1 VNRPVLSAAI
11 GALLLIIPISPALAE
26 TEAGAAEP
34 DGQVEYNNACRTCH
48 SMKPGDNRLGPTL
61 HGVVGR
67 KAGTVE
73 GFAFSSAMKSSR
85 ITWDEATLDK
95 FITNPEAVVSGNG
108 MKPFGGI
115 DSAEDRAKIIGYM
128 KTLK

>member
-1 VNRPVLSAAI
+1 VNRPAFRATVFSTL
-11 GALLLIIPISPALAE
+11 ALLAFAPALA
-26 TEAGAAEP
+26 AEEQGD
-34 DGQVEYNNACRTCH
+34 DGQVAYNNACRTCH
-48 SMKPGDNRLGPTL
+48 SFKEGDNRLGPTL

-73 GFAFSSAMKSSR
+73 GFAFSPAMKDSG

-95 FITNPEAVVSGNG
+95 FITSPNQVVSGNK
-108 MKPFGGI
+108 MQPFGGI
-115 DSAEDRAKIIGYM
+115 ADAGDRKKIVDYL